1 VTIFTTAIRYDTKKE
16 KRGEPPIMTER
27 DKKKRR
33 LFLFLI
39 LVLILA
45 VGGLLVGRRIWFAI
59 QGDERL
65 HGPQETI
72 PEGVKVITPLEK
84 GEADW
89 PSWRGP
95 NGDGKSSVIGIKKDW
110 SEGLTKLWQVNFLC
124 QGDRNVT
131 WSAPVVRGNR
141 LVVPGRDNKN
151 DLVFCLD
158 PKNGEVIW
166 VGSYEAETGANHG
179 PGARATPFIDED
191 RVYTFGRSGDLVCW
205 KLEDGQLVWRQN
217 VKKEG
222 GEEPTWGHSSS
233 PLVYQDKV
241 IVQGGG
247 KALVIAYDKMTGNV
261 IWKSMEGKAGYA
273 AIMLIETG
281 EAEKLLV
288 FYGTGLTCLEPSDGR
303 EIWSVLW
310 ETDYDVNATT
320 PVTSGSTVFIT
331 SGYNTGCEAFK
342 VEDTRV
348 EPLWRSKVIASHHSD
363 PVIIDGY
370 IYGYSGQSN
379 QNKGQFKCVEL
390 ESGEEKWRTGEIG
403 WGTTVYVDGHLLCM
417 DIKGNLFLVKP
428 VPNGLNK
435 VAELRDTLGD
445 VSHAAWTIPVIA
457 NGKLYLRYMQRL
469 HCYDLIRR

>member
-1 VTIFTTAIRYDTKKE
+1 
-16 KRGEPPIMTER
+16 MTER
-27 DKKKRR
+27 HKKKER

-39 LVLILA
+39 LILVLVLA
-45 VGGLLVGRRIWFAI
+45 VGGLRVGRRIWFSI
-59 QGDERL
+59 QGGERL

-72 PEGVKVITPLEK
+72 PEGAEVIAPLEK

-95 NGDGKSSVIGIKKDW
+95 DGDGKSSVVGIKKDW
-110 SEGLTKLWQVNFLC
+110 SDGLTKLWEVNFLC
-124 QGDRNVT
+124 QGNRNVT
-131 WSAPVVRGNR
+131 WSALVVRG
-141 LVVPGRDNKN
+141 
-151 DLVFCLD
+151 
-158 PKNGEVIW
+158 KNGDVIW
-166 VGSYEAETGANHG
+166 VGSYEAKTGANHG

-217 VKKEG
+217 VEEEG
-222 GEEPTWGHSSS
+222 GKEPTWGHSSS

-261 IWKSMEGKAGYA
+261 LWTSMEGKAGYA
-273 AIMLIETG
+273 AIVLTGAG
-281 EAEKLLV
+281 EAEKLLI
-288 FYGTGLTCLEPSDGR
+288 FYGTGLTCLGPSDGR

-342 VEDTRV
+342 VGDTTV

-363 PVIIDGY
+363 PVIVDGY

-390 ESGEEKWRTGEIG
+390 KTGEEKWSTGEIG

-417 DIKGNLFLVKP
+417 DIEGSLFLVKP
-428 VPNGLNK
+428 DPNGLKK
-435 VAELRDTLGD
+435 VAELRDALGG
-445 VSHAAWTIPVIA
+445 VSHPAWTIPVIA
-457 NGKLYLRYMQRL
+457 NGRLFLRYMQRL
-469 HCYDLIRR
+469 LCYDLMPK